1 MIPEVQETR
10 VISAGEFKAKCLQL
24 MDEVNSTGIPIV
36 ITKRGKPV
44 SRLVPPGGEGKGIC
58 GMFPELAG
66 FWDDP
71 SETVIDP
78 ESVAA
83 MADDWA

>member
-1 MIPEVQETR
+1 MTL
-10 VISAGEFKAKCLQL
+10 K
-24 MDEVNSTGIPIV
+24 TGTIC
-36 ITKRGKPV
+36 
-44 SRLVPPGGEGKGIC
+44 GGEGMGIC
-58 GMFPELAG
+58 GAFPEFAS

-78 ESVAA
+78 EPITT

>member
-1 MIPEVQETR
+1 MTPNAQEART
-10 VISAGEFKAKCLQL
+10 ISAGEFKAKCLKL
-24 MDEVNSTGIPIV
+24 MDEVNESGIPIV

-44 SRLVPPGGEGKGIC
+44 SRLVPAGGEGKGIC

-71 SETVIDP
+71 NETVIDP
-78 ESVAA
+78 EAVAA
-83 MADDWA
+83 MADTWD

>member
-1 MIPEVQETR
+1 MVVALETR
-10 VISAGEFKAKCLQL
+10 TISAGEFKAKCLRL
-24 MDEVNSTGIPIV
+24 MDEVNETGIPIV

-44 SRLVPPGGEGKGIC
+44 SRLVPAGGEGTGIC
-58 GMFPELAG
+58 GAFPEFAG

-71 SETVIDP
+71 IEMVIDP

>member
-1 MIPEVQETR
+1 LV
-10 VISAGEFKAKCLQL
+10 VA
-24 MDEVNSTGIPIV
+24 N
-36 ITKRGKPV
+36 
-44 SRLVPPGGEGKGIC
+44 LVPAGGEGMGIC
-58 GMFPELAG
+58 GAFPEFAG
-66 FWDDP
+66 FWEDP